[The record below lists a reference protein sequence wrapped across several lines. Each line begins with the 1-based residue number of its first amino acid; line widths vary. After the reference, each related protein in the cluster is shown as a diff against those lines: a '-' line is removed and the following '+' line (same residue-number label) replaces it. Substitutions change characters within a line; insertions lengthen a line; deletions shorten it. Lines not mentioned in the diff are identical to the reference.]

1 MVKGVEF
8 VIDDDGQKKAVLIDL
23 KKHGAIWEDFY
34 DCLLVEERKSEPT
47 KSLKELERKIGTK
60 ALRKG

>member
-1 MVKGVEF
+1 MMKGINF
-8 VIDDDGQKKAVLIDL
+8 VIDSDGKKVAVLIDL
-23 KKHGAIWEDFY
+23 KRLQEIWEDFY